1 MYLPPPL
8 LRGQSHGLQPL
19 PVKWKFHLKAG
30 QSAVLWIFIE
40 ILGGSNHS
48 PQIYYSRGWLKHRSP
63 SGSSSCLACLG
74 LKCINFLNHLNGHSG
89 WQVDVA
95 PTCPNNH
102 MYMCTCVQMCT
113 PPQNSWVKARI
124 WHPTLMHVLI
134 THVPHL
140 QICFSCRI
148 WNILTFNCSLIESLL
163 HLFRDFPSKFWFICE
178 F

>member
-1 MYLPPPL
+1 MNTLVLESIYVLYIYPWGYLSKRIQHRCKKSMYLPPPL

-40 ILGGSNHS
+40 ILGSSNHS

-102 MYMCTCVQMCT
+102 MYMCTCV
-113 PPQNSWVKARI
+113 
-124 WHPTLMHVLI
+124 HVYRCA
-134 THVPHL
+134 HHL
-140 QICFSCRI
+140 K
-148 WNILTFNCSLIESLL
+148 ILG
-163 HLFRDFPSKFWFICE
+163 
-178 F
+178 